1 MGAICRRPREIRFS
15 PATPRPSGRGIS
27 DVTGDHPYRHSAWPE
42 ARSLARRSGHL
53 VARPTEIASAPFDP
67 RAHPHSAQGAG
78 RSVRGAGGT
87 RIRHRGAREDEDIDT
102 SDIPVNYNA
111 KWVRVNPLLGVGN
124 KQLVTLRIDP
134 EVLDF
139 FKSHG
144 KRYQTRINAV
154 LQEYVRTHQNS

>member
-1 MGAICRRPREIRFS
+1 MKEES
-15 PATPRPSGRGIS
+15 
-27 DVTGDHPYRHSAWPE
+27 TGKIVRVS
-42 ARSLARRSGHL
+42 
-53 VARPTEIASAPFDP
+53 FDP
-67 RAHPHSAQGAG
+67 NNPPPLTAEQKQRLAKL
-78 RSVRGAGGT
+78 
-87 RIRHRGAREDEDIDT
+87 REMKDEDIDT